1 MAVLAD
7 WLLVHV
13 VIALVVSP
21 IWGTALG
28 LWFAGL
34 RARALGRHPPES
46 WQTQGVV
53 VGHRDLVGTDGR
65 PAQASLISYRLAN
78 GANGLLV
85 EAERRGGRQP
95 KLGTTVDV
103 AVDAATGR
111 VAMFDAQRYRSGVVV
126 GVVAGVVLLM
136 WLVLF

>member
-1 MAVLAD
+1 MWWVA
-7 WLLVHV
+7 
-13 VIALVVSP
+13 
-21 IWGTALG
+21 
-28 LWFAGL
+28 
-34 RARALGRHPPES
+34 
-46 WQTQGVV
+46 
-53 VGHRDLVGTDGR
+53 HRDLVGTDGR
-65 PAQASLISYRLAN
+65 PVEVSLISYELAD
-78 GANGLLV
+78 GTIGLLA

-95 KLGTTVDV
+95 QLGATVDV